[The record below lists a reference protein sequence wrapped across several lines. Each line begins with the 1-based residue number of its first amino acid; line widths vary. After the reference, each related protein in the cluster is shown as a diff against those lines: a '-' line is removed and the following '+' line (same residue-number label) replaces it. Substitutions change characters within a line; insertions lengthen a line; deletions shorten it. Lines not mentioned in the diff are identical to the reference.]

1 MLAGKTV
8 RERKLPGPSGWRRL
22 TPRKPSELVPRVVT
36 MLLAAGVVVAYAV
49 PGGAYDIV
57 IRQEYGLVIWAVA
70 AIGFG
75 LGLLPRARPS
85 RWILVVLG
93 ALLAYAVWVGLSFV
107 WTESSEQT
115 TAELA
120 RALDYLGFCVFVASV
135 IDRHLWRPALSG
147 IGFGAMIVCALSVA
161 SRLFPAD
168 FPANSVGIVFQTD
181 RLSYPFG
188 YWNAVAAW
196 GAMSIA
202 IGLGWGAN
210 DGSRLRRMVMLGG
223 VPLAGTMTYL
233 SYSRAGVAGAA
244 LAVVAVLALS
254 RHRWTV
260 VIQSLF
266 AGFGIALT
274 ISTIRANPQIAH
286 GTGSRGSGAVLA
298 VLLFACVLSA
308 LVGWASAA
316 VGIDR
321 LHLPSRGARA
331 LGTVGVIIVVL
342 AGAAFAPH
350 LVSKAWHEF
359 RHPAPPPAGSNP
371 TQRLTTLSGTR
382 YNLWDVA
389 LHAFTAHP
397 LTGTGAGTYSLWWN
411 RHARDSESVQNAH
424 SIWFETMAE
433 LGAPGLL
440 LILVFFVGAIV
451 VLILVRRL
459 ANRRTSAAAS
469 TAAAAAFI
477 VFVLHASVDWMWQST
492 AITILALA
500 GVMAAGSRLSAG
512 KLSFGWLPRGVLVLL
527 AVLSAL
533 VQMPGLVSTLEIRR
547 SQSAERHGNG
557 ALALA
562 WARAA
567 VSAESWA
574 ASPYDQEG
582 LVLESAGRLSRAAT
596 ELRHAARNEP
606 LNFVHWLL
614 LSRVETEQG
623 RLAQA
628 SRDYAHARSLSP
640 KGAVFSS
647 PGGGG

>member
-1 MLAGKTV
+1 
-8 RERKLPGPSGWRRL
+8 
-22 TPRKPSELVPRVVT
+22 
-36 MLLAAGVVVAYAV
+36 
-49 PGGAYDIV
+49 
-57 IRQEYGLVIWAVA
+57 
-70 AIGFG
+70 
-75 LGLLPRARPS
+75 
-85 RWILVVLG
+85 
-93 ALLAYAVWVGLSFV
+93 
-107 WTESSEQT
+107 
-115 TAELA
+115 
-120 RALDYLGFCVFVASV
+120 
-135 IDRHLWRPALSG
+135 
-147 IGFGAMIVCALSVA
+147 
-161 SRLFPAD
+161 
-168 FPANSVGIVFQTD
+168 
-181 RLSYPFG
+181 
-188 YWNAVAAW
+188 
-196 GAMSIA
+196 
-202 IGLGWGAN
+202 
-210 DGSRLRRMVMLGG
+210 
-223 VPLAGTMTYL
+223 
-233 SYSRAGVAGAA
+233 
-244 LAVVAVLALS
+244 
-254 RHRWTV
+254 
-260 VIQSLF
+260 
-266 AGFGIALT
+266 
-274 ISTIRANPQIAH
+274 
-286 GTGSRGSGAVLA
+286 
-298 VLLFACVLSA
+298 
-308 LVGWASAA
+308 
-316 VGIDR
+316 
-321 LHLPSRGARA
+321 
-331 LGTVGVIIVVL
+331 VVL
-342 AGAAFAPH
+342 AGAAFAPL

-451 VLILVRRL
+451 VVILVRRL

-469 TAAAAAFI
+469 TAAAAALI

-527 AVLSAL
+527 AVLSAM
-533 VQMPGLVSTLEIRR
+533 VQIPGLVSTLEVRR

-596 ELRHAARNEP
+596 ELRRAARNEP